1 MGKKKKAGA
10 KVSGDPRK
18 RAAAMMAT
26 GALKQSRQER
36 VLKLKDFINMENP
49 KDVAALR
56 AAAIELKSDEINDD
70 FLYWY
75 KDKMGIDEES
85 LFGLS
90 FNSYPFFD
98 VLLDKG
104 EKNAVTGLVNIDE
117 ITTYLC
123 DSANTPLGE
132 PAEWDEVTYSNII
145 GYLSEY
151 LSQRGYIENF
161 DDFKNIE
168 VYKEKA
174 LEDEYH
180 FFGNEPAIFS
190 FPDED
195 PKKEPLGLRG

>member
-1 MGKKKKAGA
+1 M
-10 KVSGDPRK
+10 
-18 RAAAMMAT
+18 
-26 GALKQSRQER
+26 
-36 VLKLKDFINMENP
+36 
-49 KDVAALR
+49 
-56 AAAIELKSDEINDD
+56 
-70 FLYWY
+70 
-75 KDKMGIDEES
+75 
-85 LFGLS
+85 
-90 FNSYPFFD
+90 
-98 VLLDKG
+98 
-104 EKNAVTGLVNIDE
+104 
-117 ITTYLC
+117 
-123 DSANTPLGE
+123 
-132 PAEWDEVTYSNII
+132 TYSNII